1 MESMTMNDKFFSKC
15 LITTHIFVIVLLVY
29 PLHAG
34 CGNLPMVEK
43 NVSELDSLNKS
54 ALSQIP
60 GIPRDG
66 TVDLKAYIIM
76 DKDKPNI
83 RIDEK
88 KININNSTGSH
99 EHAKPSPVNGVDVS
113 TAPADGRI
121 EYSEEYNSVN
131 KSKPGG
137 NNVR

>member
-1 MESMTMNDKFFSKC
+1 MTMNNDHSFKWLIAVQFCVTVFLFF
-15 LITTHIFVIVLLVY
+15 
-29 PLHAG
+29 PLFAN

-66 TVDLKAYIIM
+66 TVDLKVYIIM
-76 DKDKPNI
+76 DKEKPNI
-83 RIDEK
+83 RVDQN
-88 KININNSTGSH
+88 KINIINSTGPD
-99 EHAKPSPVNGVDVS
+99 EQAKPSPINGVDVS
-113 TAPADGRI
+113 SSPVDGII
-121 EYSEEYNSVN
+121 EYTEDYNPVN